1 MEKLD
6 FKKADKAFY
15 TGKAGVWDMLNVPAW
30 SFIMMD
36 GQGNPNGPSYAR
48 ALAALYPVAYAIK
61 FASKA
66 VGNDYV
72 VPPLEALWW
81 AENPDA
87 FTQNRRDEWQWT
99 VMLRVPETV
108 TRDAFE
114 RGQGA
119 AAAKLEKKKQDVT
132 AISELRLASLSEGR
146 CLQTLHIGPYTDE
159 APVLANLHD
168 RVMPD
173 LGVTFHGLHHEI
185 YLSDP
190 RRTDPQ
196 KLKTLLRQ
204 PVQPITTG

>member
-6 FKKADKAFY
+6 FKKVDKAFY
-15 TGKAGVWDMLNVPAW
+15 TGKAGVWDMLDVPAW

-119 AAAKLEKKKQDVT
+119 AAAKLEKKKQDVS
-132 AISELRLASLSEGR
+132 AISELRLATLSEGC

>member
-15 TGKAGVWDMLNVPAW
+15 TGKAGVWDMLDVPAW

-114 RGQGA
+114 RGRGA
-119 AAAKLEKKKQDVT
+119 AAAKLEKKKQDVS
-132 AISELRLASLSEGR
+132 AISELRLATLSEGR

-173 LGVTFHGLHHEI
+173 LGVTFHGPHHEI

-190 RRTDPQ
+190 RRTDSQ

>member
-6 FKKADKAFY
+6 FKKVDKAFY
-15 TGKAGVWDMLNVPAW
+15 TGKAGVWDMLDVPAW

-48 ALAALYPVAYAIK
+48 ALTALYPVAYAIK

-66 VGNDYV
+66 VGNDFV

-87 FTQNRRDEWQWT
+87 FTQNSRDEWQWT

-114 RGQGA
+114 RGQVA

-132 AISELRLASLSEGR
+132 AISELRLATLSEGR
-146 CLQTLHIGPYTDE
+146 CLQTLHTGPYTDE

-173 LGVTFHGLHHEI
+173 LGVTFHGPHHEI

>member
-1 MEKLD
+1 MLD
-6 FKKADKAFY
+6 
-15 TGKAGVWDMLNVPAW
+15 VPAW

-87 FTQNRRDEWQWT
+87 FTQNHRDEWQWT

-114 RGQGA
+114 RGQVA
-119 AAAKLEKKKQDVT
+119 AAAKLEKKKQDVS
-132 AISELRLASLSEGR
+132 AISELRLATLSEGR

-173 LGVTFHGLHHEI
+173 LGVTFHGPHHEI

-196 KLKTLLRQ
+196 KLKTLFRQ

>member
-15 TGKAGVWDMLNVPAW
+15 TGKAGVWDMLDVPAW

-132 AISELRLASLSEGR
+132 AISELRLATLSEGR

-159 APVLANLHD
+159 APELANLHD

-173 LGVTFHGLHHEI
+173 LGMTFHGPHHEI

>member
-6 FKKADKAFY
+6 FKKVDKAFY
-15 TGKAGVWDMLNVPAW
+15 TGKAGVWDILDVPAW
-30 SFIMMD
+30 SFIMVD
-36 GQGNPNGPSYAR
+36 GQGNPNGHSYAR

-108 TRDAFE
+108 SRDTFE

-119 AAAKLEKKKQDVT
+119 PAAKLEKKKQDVT
-132 AISELRLASLSEGR
+132 AVSELRLATLSEGR

-173 LGVTFHGLHHEI
+173 LGVTFHGPHHEI

-204 PVQPITTG
+204 PVQPSTTG

>member
-6 FKKADKAFY
+6 FKKADKASY
-15 TGKAGVWDMLNVPAW
+15 TGKAGVWDMLDVPAW

-119 AAAKLEKKKQDVT
+119 AAAKLEKKKQDVS
-132 AISELRLASLSEGR
+132 AISELRLATLSEGR

-173 LGVTFHGLHHEI
+173 LGMTFHGPHHEI

>member
-15 TGKAGVWDMLNVPAW
+15 TGKAGVWDMLDVPAW

-132 AISELRLASLSEGR
+132 AISELRLATLSEGR

-173 LGVTFHGLHHEI
+173 LGVTFHGPHHEI

>member
-1 MEKLD
+1 VEKLD

-15 TGKAGVWDMLNVPAW
+15 TGKAGVWDMLDVPAW

-99 VMLRVPETV
+99 VMLRVPESV

-132 AISELRLASLSEGR
+132 AISELRLATLSEGR

-173 LGVTFHGLHHEI
+173 LGVTFHGPHHEI

>member
-6 FKKADKAFY
+6 FKRADKAFY
-15 TGKAGVWDMLNVPAW
+15 TGKAGVWDILDVPAW

-87 FTQNRRDEWQWT
+87 FTQNRRNEWQWT

-114 RGQGA
+114 RGQVA
-119 AAAKLEKKKQDVT
+119 AAAKLEKKKQDAS
-132 AISELRLASLSEGR
+132 AISELRLTTLSEGR

-173 LGVTFHGLHHEI
+173 LGVTFHGPHHEI

>member
-6 FKKADKAFY
+6 FKKVDKAFY
-15 TGKAGVWDMLNVPAW
+15 TGKAGVWDMLDVPAW

-114 RGQGA
+114 RCQVA

-132 AISELRLASLSEGR
+132 AISELRLATLSEGH

-173 LGVTFHGLHHEI
+173 LGVTFHGPHHEI

>member
-6 FKKADKAFY
+6 FKKVDKAFY
-15 TGKAGVWDMLNVPAW
+15 TGKAGVWDMLDVPAW

-66 VGNDYV
+66 VGNDFV

-119 AAAKLEKKKQDVT
+119 AAAKLEKKKQDVS
-132 AISELRLASLSEGR
+132 AVSELRLATLSEGR
-146 CLQTLHIGPYTDE
+146 CLQTLHTGPYTDE

-173 LGVTFHGLHHEI
+173 LGVTFHGPHHEI

>member
-15 TGKAGVWDMLNVPAW
+15 TGKAGVWDMLDVPAW

-87 FTQNRRDEWQWT
+87 FTQNHRDEWQWT

-114 RGQGA
+114 RGQVA
-119 AAAKLEKKKQDVT
+119 AAAKLEKKKQDVS
-132 AISELRLASLSEGR
+132 AISELRLATLSEGR

-173 LGVTFHGLHHEI
+173 LGVTFHGPHHEI

-196 KLKTLLRQ
+196 KLKTLFRQ

>member
-15 TGKAGVWDMLNVPAW
+15 TGKAGVWDMLDVPAW

-132 AISELRLASLSEGR
+132 AISELRLAKLSEGR

-173 LGVTFHGLHHEI
+173 LGVTFHGPHHEI

>member
-6 FKKADKAFY
+6 FKKVDKAFY
-15 TGKAGVWDMLNVPAW
+15 TGKAGVWDMLDVPAW

-108 TRDAFE
+108 TRDVFE
-114 RGQGA
+114 RGQVA

-132 AISELRLASLSEGR
+132 AISELRLATLSEGR

-173 LGVTFHGLHHEI
+173 LGVTFHGPHHEI

>member
-15 TGKAGVWDMLNVPAW
+15 TGKAGVWDMLDVPAR

-114 RGQGA
+114 RGQVA

-132 AISELRLASLSEGR
+132 AISELRLATLSEGR

-173 LGVTFHGLHHEI
+173 LGVTFHGPHHEI

>member
-6 FKKADKAFY
+6 FKKVDKAFY
-15 TGKAGVWDMLNVPAW
+15 TGKAGVWDMLDVPAW

-66 VGNDYV
+66 VGNDFV

-114 RGQGA
+114 RGQGE

-132 AISELRLASLSEGR
+132 AISELRLATLFEGR

-173 LGVTFHGLHHEI
+173 LGVTFHGPHHEI

-190 RRTDPQ
+190 RRADPQ
-196 KLKTLLRQ
+196 NLKTLLRQ

>member
-6 FKKADKAFY
+6 FKRADKAFY
-15 TGKAGVWDMLNVPAW
+15 TGKAGVWDMLDVPAW

-132 AISELRLASLSEGR
+132 AISELRLATLSEGR

-173 LGVTFHGLHHEI
+173 LGVTFHGPHHEI